1 MEVSEKQ
8 IFNLWDTNG
17 RRGDVLNALQIYL
30 GILKDLDEAFLG
42 ETWASY
48 PTSLKQY
55 VFYKRSVESSPDV
68 FKDHPKLDEFEKRI
82 TPIRDE
88 FVNRKWNRKR
98 NEELGKILD
107 EGIEARA
114 RHHTSNLVKLGFAD
128 EKRNITMAGY
138 DLIRASLNR
147 DALENLLPISD
158 INVVL
163 LRQLMKLRV
172 YSKPNVLGFRQYYS
186 PFFMSL
192 YLLLYNKTIDKE
204 TFRNIVQGSSPY
216 WNDSKNPK
224 DVLAKCNDMKSFI
237 YKNEK
242 VPMEFMVDGLIDEG
256 TFFKYIKNRKSTAA
270 VPVYFEFYKSLYN
283 FAKNRN
289 AENYRILRSVII
301 GKGCEKLRKAFG
313 YGEAIFDVGNKTR
326 LYEYEE
332 FCLKNDLSKYFQG
345 NFNEAFYRAY
355 SASKYI
361 DQAKEYS
368 DTTIRLLGATKLFKF
383 GKALPELN
391 FKEVFQNF
399 FTQSQLESMIFGI
412 VDENGFETGETQ
424 FGQNVSCLEVL
435 NIGEDFFKQAT
446 KNVSKEELKERNQVE
461 LEQHIEEKYPREKI
475 IEILR
480 MFSDRK
486 NDSEI
491 KKAVNDEA
499 PVPTIYEYIVA
510 VAWYYIS
517 GKTISIY
524 DSLNLTLNGD
534 MEPVIHASGGAGD
547 IVVDYPEYVVMLEV
561 TLMNASAQKRGEWE
575 PVLRHSINLNAETE
589 QKTVITLFI
598 ADTLDYN
605 TINIWRAVSMVP
617 LQASNSDKI
626 AENVT
631 VAAFKNDELC
641 DFLENDIRDTDIIRA
656 VEKSFMSVK
665 SDFDTEWRGNL
676 LCDIRKEYYA

>member
-1 MEVSEKQ
+1 
-8 IFNLWDTNG
+8 
-17 RRGDVLNALQIYL
+17 
-30 GILKDLDEAFLG
+30 
-42 ETWASY
+42 
-48 PTSLKQY
+48 
-55 VFYKRSVESSPDV
+55 
-68 FKDHPKLDEFEKRI
+68 
-82 TPIRDE
+82 
-88 FVNRKWNRKR
+88 
-98 NEELGKILD
+98 
-107 EGIEARA
+107 
-114 RHHTSNLVKLGFAD
+114 
-128 EKRNITMAGY
+128 
-138 DLIRASLNR
+138 
-147 DALENLLPISD
+147 
-158 INVVL
+158 
-163 LRQLMKLRV
+163 
-172 YSKPNVLGFRQYYS
+172 
-186 PFFMSL
+186 
-192 YLLLYNKTIDKE
+192 
-204 TFRNIVQGSSPY
+204 
-216 WNDSKNPK
+216 
-224 DVLAKCNDMKSFI
+224 
-237 YKNEK
+237 
-242 VPMEFMVDGLIDEG
+242 
-256 TFFKYIKNRKSTAA
+256 
-270 VPVYFEFYKSLYN
+270 
-283 FAKNRN
+283 
-289 AENYRILRSVII
+289 
-301 GKGCEKLRKAFG
+301 
-313 YGEAIFDVGNKTR
+313 
-326 LYEYEE
+326 
-332 FCLKNDLSKYFQG
+332 
-345 NFNEAFYRAY
+345 
-355 SASKYI
+355 
-361 DQAKEYS
+361 
-368 DTTIRLLGATKLFKF
+368 
-383 GKALPELN
+383 
-391 FKEVFQNF
+391 
-399 FTQSQLESMIFGI
+399 
-412 VDENGFETGETQ
+412 
-424 FGQNVSCLEVL
+424 
-435 NIGEDFFKQAT
+435 
-446 KNVSKEELKERNQVE
+446 
-461 LEQHIEEKYPREKI
+461 
-475 IEILR
+475 